1 MLLTPEQV
9 RPLYTGDDAAHDFD
23 HVLRVLAN
31 AIRIGHVEQANMDIL
46 TTATLLHDI
55 ARPNQRRTG
64 KDHAVEGARRAEILL
79 REMNQPPAVIEA
91 VCHAIASHR
100 FRNNNPPQTLEAKIL
115 YDADK
120 LDSIGAV
127 GVARVFAYGG
137 HLNRPLWA
145 EDDAGHHTSLQEFR
159 VKLFKIKDRL
169 FTATAR
175 EIAVQRHTFMVN
187 FFQQMSAEIAGIK

>member
-1 MLLTPEQV
+1 MLTPEQV
-9 RPLYTGDDAAHDFD
+9 RSLYQNDAAHDFD

-31 AIRIGHVEQANMDIL
+31 ATHIGRAEQANMDVL
-46 TTATLLHDI
+46 HTATLLHDV
-55 ARPNQRRTG
+55 ARADQRRTG
-64 KDHAVEGARRAEILL
+64 QDHAAEGARQAKNLL
-79 REMNQPPAVIEA
+79 QQLNQPDDFIEA
-91 VCHAIASHR
+91 VCHAIATHR
-100 FRNNNPPQTLEAKIL
+100 FRSNNPPQTLEAKIL

-137 HLNRPLWA
+137 YLNRPLWA

-159 VKLFKIKDRL
+159 VKLSKIKDRL

-175 EIAVQRHTFMVN
+175 EIADQRHNFMVN
-187 FFQQMSAEIAGIK
+187 FFRQMSAEISGER